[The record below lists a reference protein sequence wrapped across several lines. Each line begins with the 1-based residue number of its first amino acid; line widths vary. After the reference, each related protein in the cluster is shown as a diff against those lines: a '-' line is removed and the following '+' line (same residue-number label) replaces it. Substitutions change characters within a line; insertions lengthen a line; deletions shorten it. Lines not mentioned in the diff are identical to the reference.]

1 MKQAFPIVITPD
13 GKDYVVYV
21 PGLEI
26 NTEGR
31 SIANAIEMAED
42 AIGLWCITTQDM
54 GQQIPEIS
62 MGLPK
67 VDENS
72 IAQYA
77 LVDIDEYRLKSD
89 MRSVRKNVTIPSYL
103 NRMAEKANINFSQLL
118 QSALR
123 QQLGC

>member
-1 MKQAFPIVITPD
+1 MKQAFPIVITPY
-13 GKDYVVYV
+13 GNNYVVYV

-26 NTEGR
+26 NTEGH
-31 SIANAIEMAED
+31 SIANALEMAED

-62 MGLPK
+62 MELPK
-67 VDENS
+67 VDGNS

-77 LVDIDEYRLKSD
+77 LVDIDEYRLKND

-103 NRMAEKANINFSQLL
+103 NKMAEKANINFSQLL